1 MDYTEKKKSMNLDL
15 VQLEDNFQHK
25 NFKGKISC
33 VYLGLKWVC
42 RKCLSS
48 YKLYIKSVYT
58 CSVNFFNK
66 IRFRSHKE
74 IVKVKCD
81 SELEGKTYLLNYFH

>member
-48 YKLYIKSVYT
+48 YKLYISLYT
-58 CSVNFFNK
+58 HV
-66 IRFRSHKE
+66 
-74 IVKVKCD
+74 
-81 SELEGKTYLLNYFH
+81 LLIALIKLDLGLIKKLSK